1 MTHHHHPVSPLRAR
15 MLEDMRLRK
24 LGPKTQ
30 ASYVR
35 AVRNLAQFLGRSPD
49 LANAEDL
56 RRFQLDIT
64 ERGTSRTTINATI
77 SGLRFFFE
85 ITLERPEVMKKVKPV
100 PVERKLPVILSVE
113 EVGLLLRHAP
123 NLKARAALSVAY
135 GAGLRASEICRLRIP
150 DIDPDRMVLRIEQ
163 AKGRKDRYAMLSPA
177 MLKVMRRWW
186 REGHRLGKM
195 LPNGWLFPGMN
206 PVNHLSIRQPNRY
219 VHEAAEAAGL
229 DKPVTTH
236 SLRHAFATHLLERG
250 VDIRYIQVLLGHARL
265 HTTAGYTR
273 VATAVLRAIDS
284 PLEQLALDD

>member
-113 EVGLLLRHAP
+113 EV
-123 NLKARAALSVAY
+123 RAARTATRCSHPQC
-135 GAGLRASEICRLRIP
+135 SKSC
-150 DIDPDRMVLRIEQ
+150 
-163 AKGRKDRYAMLSPA
+163 
-177 MLKVMRRWW
+177 
-186 REGHRLGKM
+186 
-195 LPNGWLFPGMN
+195 
-206 PVNHLSIRQPNRY
+206 
-219 VHEAAEAAGL
+219 AAG
-229 DKPVTTH
+229 
-236 SLRHAFATHLLERG
+236 G
-250 VDIRYIQVLLGHARL
+250 VKGTGWARC
-265 HTTAGYTR
+265 
-273 VATAVLRAIDS
+273 S
-284 PLEQLALDD
+284 PTDGSSPG